1 MRGGIVSDRFCHDRA
16 HSVPSKNP
24 CRVLP
29 YQNGIN
35 VCAELRA
42 KLSSSIRSDLPQG
55 VVSCFCFM
63 KEGLDRYS
71 LSIYNSLDVVH
82 TAKRI
87 VLRLPLE
94 FDEDLCRSG
103 VRGALRSGV
112 RGDLGV

>member
-16 HSVPSKNP
+16 RSVPSKNP

-42 KLSSSIRSDLPQG
+42 ELNGSIGSDLPQG
-55 VVSCFCFM
+55 VVGCFCFM

-71 LSIYNSLDVVH
+71 LPIYDSLDLVH
-82 TAKRI
+82 ITKRVI
-87 VLRLPLE
+87 PRIPLK
-94 FDEDLCRSG
+94 FDKDLY
-103 VRGALRSGV
+103 RSGV